1 MDSLQQQLQQA
12 QKAILRGQ
20 LDYAGRILDK
30 LRQTHGTTAKVWFIS
45 AAWYQTMGDNPA
57 AIDALQQ
64 TAAMGLAEPALRN
77 QVVDALMSM
86 QAWKQA
92 LKLLKQIDPDG
103 TANAVSMSRC
113 EWGAGEYEAAI
124 KRLQPFVASNP
135 QHSEAQL
142 SLWQCL
148 ERAGHFSESDQQRQQ
163 CQQWVGVDPVTTIMD
178 NAFLVADDQADTAA
192 TRLENCQSALEAVHP
207 GLLRAMLLVNQLRD
221 PEVATAA
228 RNAAPPRKANNNP
241 SAARN
246 VALDDAHLQSLQW
259 LQQHGDIPFFGS
271 STRLLVHAM
280 QQAIDAFS
288 VDDWFMEFGVFHGR
302 SLNILAQ
309 TASTGG
315 FQVHGFDSFEGLPED
330 WSNGEAKGSYSTDK
344 QQPQVPDNVTLHAGW
359 FEDTL
364 PKLVQQND
372 NAKAAFIH
380 IDCDLYSSTK
390 TVLDTLQQRCQPGT
404 VLQFDELIGYPGYY
418 EHEWKAWQEFLLQW
432 PAGYQLLGAV
442 FMGRAVAVQLN

>member
-30 LRQTHGTTAKVWFIS
+30 LRQTHSSTAKVWFVS
-45 AAWYQTMGDNPA
+45 AAWYQAIGDNPA
-57 AIDALQQ
+57 AVDALQQ
-64 TAAMGLAEPALRN
+64 AAAMGLAEPELRK
-77 QVVDALMSM
+77 QVVNALMSM
-86 QAWKQA
+86 QAWKPA

-103 TANAVSMSRC
+103 ATNVVSMSRC

-124 KRLQPFVASNP
+124 KRLQPFVVSNP

-148 ERAGHFSESDQQRQQ
+148 ERAGHFDASDQQRQQ
-163 CQQWVGVDPVTTIMD
+163 CQQWVDTDPVTTIMD
-178 NAFLVADDQADTAA
+178 NAFLVADGQLDTAA
-192 TRLENCQSALEAVHP
+192 ARLETCQSKLETVHP
-207 GLLRAMLLVNQLRD
+207 GLLRGMLLINQLRD
-221 PEVATAA
+221 PDAATAA
-228 RNAAPPRKANNNP
+228 RNAAPPRKANNP
-241 SAARN
+241 SSARN
-246 VALDDAHLQSLQW
+246 VALDEAHLQSLQW

-280 QQAIDAFS
+280 QQAINAFS

-309 TASTGG
+309 TAAAGG
-315 FQVHGFDSFEGLPED
+315 FHVHGFDSFEGLPED
-330 WSNGEAKGSYSTDK
+330 WSNNEAKGSYSTDH
-344 QQPQVPDNVTLHAGW
+344 QQPQVPANVTLHAGW

-372 NAKAAFIH
+372 TAKAAFIH

-390 TVLDTLQQRCQPGT
+390 TVLDTLQQRCQSGT
-404 VLQFDELIGYPGYY
+404 VVQFDELIGYHGYQ
-418 EHEWKAWQEFLLQW
+418 EHEWKAWQEFLQQW

-442 FMGRAVAVQLN
+442 FMGRAVAVQLH